1 MDTDRIL
8 DHEKAERILQEGW
21 VMFQQ
26 KGYRGVTIDDLCAR
40 CELTKPTLYYY
51 FQDKEHLFV
60 SVLQYR
66 LKGFHDVIDQP
77 GALVERLERIA
88 VSILESFQ
96 AEYTALLR
104 DREHI
109 KDPEAL
115 NQIRDAFHRELFGPL
130 IRLMQ
135 TGIDSGELVPGNPQ
149 YLSLIFMGIVN
160 NFIGHAAEFHVDN
173 AALAR
178 DLVGKFLNG
187 VKGAKT

>member
-1 MDTDRIL
+1 MDVDRIL

-21 VMFQQ
+21 VLFQQ
-26 KGYRGVTIDDLCAR
+26 KGYRGVTIDELCAR

-66 LKGFHDVIDQP
+66 LKGFHGVIDQP
-77 GALVERLERIA
+77 GTLVERLERIA
-88 VSILESFQ
+88 ISILESFQ
-96 AEYTALLR
+96 AEYNILLR

-135 TGIDSGELVPGNPQ
+135 GGIDDGELAGSDPQ

-160 NFIGHAAEFHVDN
+160 NLIGRAAEFHMDTHS
-173 AALAR
+173 LAR
-178 DLVGKFLNG
+178 DLVHKFLNG
-187 VKGAKT
+187 VKK